1 MNKLFAYVNIRTVLM
16 LLFLIG
22 AYIASYTFLFDAKLD
37 LNGDNATYISLARNL
52 TAGHGYSDIS
62 PDGYHPVNHF
72 PPAYS
77 VFLALL
83 MKLGISSLVGFKIA
97 NGVLLCVSL
106 ILLFLVSAKLTG
118 KSRMTLCALILSLS
132 CFDMVRFAQI
142 AMSEM
147 LYMFF
152 IMLTFVFVYK
162 YTQEKKKLSF
172 WKLWSFYA
180 ICICCSLAIYTRT
193 IGLSLLLGILVLFA
207 CRKEWFAMVSSA
219 ALVFLTQLPWTIRNK
234 SLGLNSRYMD
244 TLLISNPWR
253 PDSNQVD
260 SVGDFFSKIFSNVQ
274 ETVIVGFRSLL
285 FPSTSYFF
293 RNISKQWFE
302 TNFMTII
309 LGILILAVVV
319 YGLFQFKQLKWFL
332 LAFLVGNIGLLA
344 LWHGGNDIR
353 YVIPI
358 TPFIYLFFFIGLGS
372 LMVLLW
378 KKITKKTL
386 SNNVVSYAILLLIIW
401 RVPSINDADRAYKA
415 PYHVNQQSYI
425 DAAVLLNER
434 MPQGIV
440 VACRKPEIFTYFA
453 PNLVAVRYP
462 FTTDTKEFLRS
473 LIENNVLIIVLD
485 SLEYSS
491 SPLYLFPFIQETI
504 GTLTFPVYED
514 GSNGTTSLLYYG
526 RDIGLSL
533 RIKKA
538 LE

>member
-1 MNKLFAYVNIRTVLM
+1 M
-16 LLFLIG
+16 
-22 AYIASYTFLFDAKLD
+22 
-37 LNGDNATYISLARNL
+37 
-52 TAGHGYSDIS
+52 
-62 PDGYHPVNHF
+62 
-72 PPAYS
+72 
-77 VFLALL
+77 
-83 MKLGISSLVGFKIA
+83 
-97 NGVLLCVSL
+97 
-106 ILLFLVSAKLTG
+106 
-118 KSRMTLCALILSLS
+118 
-132 CFDMVRFAQI
+132 
-142 AMSEM
+142 
-147 LYMFF
+147 
-152 IMLTFVFVYK
+152 
-162 YTQEKKKLSF
+162 
-172 WKLWSFYA
+172 
-180 ICICCSLAIYTRT
+180 
-193 IGLSLLLGILVLFA
+193 
-207 CRKEWFAMVSSA
+207 
-219 ALVFLTQLPWTIRNK
+219 
-234 SLGLNSRYMD
+234 
-244 TLLISNPWR
+244 
-253 PDSNQVD
+253 
-260 SVGDFFSKIFSNVQ
+260 
-274 ETVIVGFRSLL
+274 
-285 FPSTSYFF
+285 
-293 RNISKQWFE
+293 
-302 TNFMTII
+302 
-309 LGILILAVVV
+309 
-319 YGLFQFKQLKWFL
+319 GLFQFKQLKWFL
-332 LAFLVGNIGLLA
+332 LAFLVGNIGLFA